1 MPAAIWPH
9 SCFIQQTFYSD
20 IMIQSLT
27 AYYWLAPTAGNSK
40 LNSFPL
46 GRSLHQ
52 QAVTVKH
59 NQLSFF
65 CFLKVAHSVK
75 RLPKC
80 SISIG
85 PAVLHF
91 CCINFVEV
99 AFQFSFRTGL
109 IASVSALVTYSED
122 FIQAIC
128 EVRKNQL
135 LKGLKHY
142 CDLMRA
148 KRNCIMYFKSL
159 PNISRIFEPKLVQF
173 GFIVL
178 QLLLTESERKSFFFF
193 QVKIKIARVLREHCM
208 HSWTWVALHLDRRIF
223 KKCFL

>member
-20 IMIQSLT
+20 IMVLSLT
-27 AYYWLAPTAGNSK
+27 AYYCLTPTAGNSK
-40 LNSFPL
+40 LNSFLL

-59 NQLSFF
+59 NQLLFF

-80 SISIG
+80 SIS
-85 PAVLHF
+85 AVLHF

-122 FIQAIC
+122 FI
-128 EVRKNQL
+128 
-135 LKGLKHY
+135 
-142 CDLMRA
+142 
-148 KRNCIMYFKSL
+148 
-159 PNISRIFEPKLVQF
+159 
-173 GFIVL
+173 
-178 QLLLTESERKSFFFF
+178 
-193 QVKIKIARVLREHCM
+193 
-208 HSWTWVALHLDRRIF
+208 
-223 KKCFL
+223 